1 MIPLR
6 ITLRNFLTYSTK
18 PNGTPIDFDFEGARL
33 WSIAGPNGVGKS
45 ALFDGITWVLFG
57 EHRGGKS
64 EDHRLVHQGATV
76 AEVTFAFCLAGQTY
90 LVERSVSTKTK
101 NTKRLASLRDSA
113 TGTWQPIVDTD
124 RRNGFDA
131 WVASLGLRYKTFIAS
146 TVLLQGMSDRLIL
159 APPKERFEVLSGA
172 LDLRAYEALGARAH
186 ERAASRASDLRV
198 AEAQLSAAP
207 PATTA
212 DLDAAEAAVSLANE
226 RRELVDA
233 RLLEAELAL
242 ADAVR
247 AERLNTDLA
256 TAAVREAALD
266 AVLAT
271 GEATERDYR
280 EWLELSGALPVL
292 RSAVADLAR
301 ADQSA
306 SAAAELESE
315 VRDVDLAA
323 LEARA
328 QQSAV
333 AADDAR
339 TALAQRSAALARCVL
354 DLASAATAVGEVDRC
369 EHLEELAAAAEADL
383 TAVSASQGEAE
394 AVYAALA
401 VAELI
406 RDAAPVVAAVVDAE
420 AAHDRRVARCAD
432 LGTPAAVT
440 EARQRAAAALR
451 SAEEARDRASV
462 ACDEAQQE
470 AAAANAKAVHASE
483 LLATRVEAEE
493 DGRCSRCGQPID
505 AAHIKKE
512 VMEAGVAANATSK
525 AATSAKTAAVD
536 AGKALTAAQREVGD
550 ATTALAECEQR
561 ATAVATAE
569 DERASAASTLAQARV
584 RIDDGTP
591 IAGMVRELLALRAD
605 QRRARMAT
613 LAELPR
619 WRQEATR
626 LRADAAKAIGI
637 RQQIANLDAQ
647 LAPMRARLPAEVRR
661 SRRKTHTQ
669 QKEVHGHLAAEVA
682 ECDRRARDAMR
693 SRDADAAAQASAA
706 ERCEERTSRARKLHA
721 EASAARGRADGA
733 LATLAEQIRTD
744 ASADPSRMRDAF
756 ERRGTELA
764 DAKPRW
770 QHRERARADKQQ
782 AVAAREALA
791 RQLDEIPPERRAP
804 ASTWRKLRDDAARAQ
819 AVAAEERE
827 SARRTEHELRAR
839 IDTFTRLHSVEAA
852 ARRAARLASRL
863 DELLGR
869 TRLLARLAR
878 DALRELERLTNE
890 MLART
895 SGGQLE
901 VQLSLHA
908 SGGDEVIKIEA
919 RDHASADGPV
929 DVAFISGGQKFR
941 VAIALAAAIGQYVGG
956 AGAGRSLVVD
966 EGFGSLDE
974 VGRCAMIAELHV
986 VAPLMDRVIVVSHHE
1001 DFTSRELFPSGFL
1014 ISKVGTTTTV
1024 TRVV

>member
-1 MIPLR
+1 VIPLR
-6 ITLRNFLTYSTK
+6 ITLRNFLTYSSQ
-18 PNGTPIDFDFEGARL
+18 PNGAPVDFDFEGARL

-76 AEVTFAFCLAGQTY
+76 GEVRFAFCLAGQTY

-101 NTKRLASLRDSA
+101 NTKRLASVRDPT

-198 AEAQLSAAP
+198 AEAQLSATP
-207 PATTA
+207 PATAA
-212 DLDAAEAAVSLANE
+212 DLEAAEAAVTLANE
-226 RRELVDA
+226 RAVEADA

-242 ADAVR
+242 AEAAR
-247 AERLNTDLA
+247 AERLNADLA
-256 TAAVREAALD
+256 SAAVREAALD

-280 EWLELSGALPVL
+280 EWVELSAALPVL
-292 RSAVADLAR
+292 RAAVADLAR

-306 SAAAELESE
+306 SAAEELESE
-315 VRDVDLAA
+315 VRGVDLSA

-328 QQSAV
+328 KQSAV
-333 AADDAR
+333 AADDAGS
-339 TALAQRSAALARCVL
+339 AFAQRSAEFARCAL
-354 DLASAATAVGEVDRC
+354 DLAAAASAVEEVERC
-369 EHLEELAAAAEADL
+369 EHLEQLVAAAEADL
-383 TAVSASQGEAE
+383 TAVSAGQGGAE

-401 VAELI
+401 AAELI
-406 RDAAPVVAAVVDAE
+406 RDAAPIVAAVVDAE

-432 LGTPAAVT
+432 LGTPAAVAKVR
-440 EARQRAAAALR
+440 ERADAALR

-462 ACDEAQQE
+462 ARDEAQQLS
-470 AAAANAKAVHASE
+470 AAADAKAAHASE
-483 LLATRVEAEE
+483 LLATRVEAAE

-512 VMEAGVAANATSK
+512 LTEARAAANATSK
-525 AATSAKTAAVD
+525 AAKGAKAAAVD
-536 AGKALTAAQREVGD
+536 AGKALTAAQRELKE
-550 ATTALAECEQR
+550 ALTALAECEKR
-561 ATAVATAE
+561 AAAIVTAE
-569 DERASAASTLAQARV
+569 DERLSAASALAQARA

-591 IAGMVRELLALRAD
+591 AAGVARELLALRAD
-605 QRRARMAT
+605 ERKARLVT

-619 WRQEATR
+619 LGQLATR

-647 LAPMRARLPAEVRR
+647 LEPMRARFPAAER
-661 SRRKTHTQ
+661 SARRKTHAQ
-669 QKEVHGHLAAEVA
+669 QKDLHEQLAAEVA
-682 ECDRRARDAMR
+682 LCDRRARDAMR
-693 SRDADAAAQASAA
+693 SRDTDAAAHASAA
-706 ERCEERTSRARKLHA
+706 ERCDERTSRARKLHA
-721 EASAARGRADGA
+721 DASAARGRADGA
-733 LATLAEQIRTD
+733 LATLPGHIRTD
-744 ASADPSRMRDAF
+744 ALSDASRTQDAC
-756 ERRGTELA
+756 ERRGAELE
-764 DAKPRW
+764 DVESRW
-770 QHRERARADKQQ
+770 RALERARAEKQQ
-782 AVAAREALA
+782 VAALRDALA
-791 RQLDEIPPERRAP
+791 RQLDEILPERLVSAATLRE
-804 ASTWRKLRDDAARAQ
+804 LRDDAARAQ
-819 AVAAEERE
+819 TVAAEERE
-827 SARRTEHELRAR
+827 AARRATHELRGR
-839 IDTFTRLHSVEAA
+839 IDTFTRLHAAEAA

-869 TRLLARLAR
+869 TRLLARLVR

-890 MLART
+890 TLART

-901 VQLSLHA
+901 VRLRLHA
-908 SGGDEVIKIEA
+908 SGGDEVIEIEA
-919 RDHASADGPV
+919 RDHASADGPM

-956 AGAGRSLVVD
+956 TGAGRSLVVD

-974 VGRCAMIAELHV
+974 AGRHAMIAELHV

-1014 ISKVGTTTTV
+1014 IGKVGKTTTV
-1024 TRVV
+1024 QRVV